1 MKKILTLV
9 ALAALTATASA
20 STNLLQDGSF
30 ESQTVSSGNWALT
43 SASPWV
49 VTAAG
54 TSTTV
59 GLEVRDN
66 YYGSAEN
73 GSNFIELDGNEND
86 QISQSFATVAG
97 ATYTV
102 SFWYEDRSGVAS
114 SSEGWAASV
123 VGATTLAQAMVS
135 GNSSSVWKEE
145 TITFTADSAVSTFSI
160 WATGKSDSFGTSFD
174 NFSVTAAVPE
184 PTTLA
189 LFAAGLGMLGMAARR
204 RRQQ

>member
-1 MKKILTLV
+1 VQLAQPYCGASSEEDTHQEDSDAGGPCRLDRNRERGRGHQLV
-9 ALAALTATASA
+9 
-20 STNLLQDGSF
+20 GK
-30 ESQTVSSGNWALT
+30 
-43 SASPWV
+43 
-49 VTAAG
+49 
-54 TSTTV
+54 
-59 GLEVRDN
+59 
-66 YYGSAEN
+66 
-73 GSNFIELDGNEND
+73 END
-86 QISQSFATVAG
+86 QIPQSFATVAG

-102 SFWYEDRSGVAS
+102 SVWYEDRSGVAA

-145 TITFTADSAVSTFSI
+145 TITFTADSAVTTFSI
-160 WATGKSDSFGTSFD
+160 WATGKSDTLCTSFD

-204 RRQQ
+204 RRRQQ